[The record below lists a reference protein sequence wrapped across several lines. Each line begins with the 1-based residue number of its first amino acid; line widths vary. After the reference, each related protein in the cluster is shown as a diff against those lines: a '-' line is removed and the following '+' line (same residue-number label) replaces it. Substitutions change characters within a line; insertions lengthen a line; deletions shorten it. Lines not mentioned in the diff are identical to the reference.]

1 MAGVELGG
9 DSKGKFSLNL
19 YPMIDIFSILIC
31 FLLMNF
37 STQGESVETRKG
49 LELPRSEVRMS
60 LDTAASVSITQT
72 EIVVQSSITIPI
84 LPTGDVPE
92 SELLQGGL
100 RRAYEELTKVKK
112 NNETLK
118 NRNQA
123 MNLSDKELDTLTLE
137 ADKKTQFKLI
147 KRVMLTAQ
155 QAEFISWK
163 LAVEKNS
170 LD

>member
-1 MAGVELGG
+1 
-9 DSKGKFSLNL
+9 
-19 YPMIDIFSILIC
+19 
-31 FLLMNF
+31 
-37 STQGESVETRKG
+37 
-49 LELPRSEVRMS
+49 
-60 LDTAASVSITQT
+60 
-72 EIVVQSSITIPI
+72 
-84 LPTGDVPE
+84 
-92 SELLQGGL
+92 
-100 RRAYEELTKVKK
+100 
-112 NNETLK
+112 
-118 NRNQA
+118 